1 MSHAQ
6 KGHLRRWG
14 CWEASCCSPLA
25 KQLQESPPM
34 SLKGLGGLVVF
45 LHLQP

>member
-14 CWEASCCSPLA
+14 CWEASCGSPLA